1 MIDWHRSVAP
11 IPSPAA
17 PFTGYSLSAAIPY
30 TYLISENVIMPYPGV
45 LVKHPCQMPLAP
57 RTSGLK
63 LRPAKLMPSV
73 FQTSDLSFVVFT
85 LTRTKRRAIIVVSL
99 LSQSVSK
106 ESVPMSPMIKQP
118 LTIEYALLGFL
129 RQQPMHAYEIH
140 QTLMR
145 SVRFLLAARSASPQ
159 FNCPL

>member
-1 MIDWHRSVAP
+1 
-11 IPSPAA
+11 
-17 PFTGYSLSAAIPY
+17 
-30 TYLISENVIMPYPGV
+30 
-45 LVKHPCQMPLAP
+45 
-57 RTSGLK
+57 
-63 LRPAKLMPSV
+63 
-73 FQTSDLSFVVFT
+73 
-85 LTRTKRRAIIVVSL
+85 
-99 LSQSVSK
+99 
-106 ESVPMSPMIKQP
+106 MSPMIKQP